1 MLILYV
7 FFGFLLY
14 LFIGCCV
21 MGLLDRDQ
29 AILNWL
35 QKCPYVIVSV
45 IIFLLWPVLAI
56 LTILNSKRQKNE
68 A

>member
-7 FFGFLLY
+7 YCGFLLY

-21 MGLLDRDQ
+21 MSLLDRNQ
-29 AILNWL
+29 EVLHWL
-35 QKCPYVIVSV
+35 QECPSAIISV
-45 IIFLLWPVLAI
+45 TIFLLWPVLAT